1 MAWMMREYASSSHRR
16 QEAIDMANRDKTVLI
31 TGASTGIGEACA
43 MYLTRCGWRVFAG
56 VRKKIDAEALT
67 EKSFGSLTPVFL
79 DVSDQ
84 EAIAV
89 AAAEVQEM
97 VGDLGLDALVNNAGI
112 AVAGPLEFVPVD
124 YLRRQLEV
132 NVVGQIAVTQA
143 FLPHLRRAQGRVILM
158 GSVSGR
164 CSLPLFGPYCASKFA
179 LEAIA
184 DALRLELRP
193 WGMHVAIVE
202 PGATKT
208 SIWGKGAA
216 QNQVMLAGLPA
227 KAGKL
232 YGDMLRR
239 LDEIV
244 RHTSETALPPTRIAK
259 VVEHALT
266 THHPRARYLI
276 GGMGRVQLVLD
287 ALPTRV
293 RDHVLATYV
302 FNQQESTRHAHS
314 PHHNP
319 TCSFSSIVE

>member
-1 MAWMMREYASSSHRR
+1 MAVVIGTAWLMRKYASSGHRR
-16 QEAIDMANRDKTVLI
+16 QETIDMTNHNKTVLI

-43 MYLTRCGWRVFAG
+43 MYLTTCGWRVFAG
-56 VRKKIDAEALT
+56 VRKKVDAEAII
-67 EKSFGSLTPVFL
+67 EKSFGSITPVFL

-89 AAAEVQEM
+89 AAAEVQRM
-97 VGDLGLDALVNNAGI
+97 VGDLGLGGLVNNAGI

-124 YLRRQLEV
+124 SLRRQLEV

-143 FLPHLRRAQGRVILM
+143 FLPLLRRAQGRVILM

-208 SIWGKGAA
+208 LIWNKGAA
-216 QNQVMLAGLPA
+216 QNQVMLAGLPPN
-227 KAGKL
+227 AGKL
-232 YGDMLRR
+232 YGNMLRR

-244 RHTSETALPPTRIAK
+244 RHTSETALPPTKIAK
-259 VVEHALT
+259 VVELALT

-293 RDHVLATYV
+293 RDHILATYI
-302 FNQQESTRHAHS
+302 FQQQKSNGHAGSLAAQH
-314 PHHNP
+314 
-319 TCSFSSIVE
+319 TM

>member
-1 MAWMMREYASSSHRR
+1 M
-16 QEAIDMANRDKTVLI
+16 
-31 TGASTGIGEACA
+31 
-43 MYLTRCGWRVFAG
+43 
-56 VRKKIDAEALT
+56 
-67 EKSFGSLTPVFL
+67 
-79 DVSDQ
+79 
-84 EAIAV
+84 

-132 NVVGQIAVTQA
+132 NVIGQVAVTQA
-143 FLPHLRRAQGRVILM
+143 MLPLIRLVMPGKYSAHIA
-158 GSVSGR
+158 GR